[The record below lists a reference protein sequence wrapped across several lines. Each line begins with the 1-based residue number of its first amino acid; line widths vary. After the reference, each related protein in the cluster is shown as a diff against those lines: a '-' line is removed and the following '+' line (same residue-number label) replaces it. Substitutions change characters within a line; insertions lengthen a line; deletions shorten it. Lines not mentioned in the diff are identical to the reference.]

1 MTAIRLLELLL
12 LVAALAGFLGLLLRR
27 NLFLRIVVMDV
38 MGSAVVSRC

>member
-27 NLFLRIVVMDV
+27 NLFLKILAMDV
-38 MGSAVVSRC
+38 MGRAVMSRC